1 MVHETNAQEGEME
14 FAPRTKWE
22 ALIID
27 VWMYVRTT
35 SGYDR
40 CFLGKNGTN
49 STLK

>member
-27 VWMYVRTT
+27 VWMYVRT
-35 SGYDR
+35 YLAR
-40 CFLGKNGTN
+40 VLFIFGTVFN
-49 STLK
+49 LN